1 MTKKL
6 ALIGGF
12 LLPMHSTEF
21 ATDAKHVTSIIM
33 VDQGPQRKRG
43 KNKTW
48 TLDPNI
54 PIPKTT
60 KWRLSSR
67 QSTTSTDEEFISLF
81 NHEMNRSIND
91 TGGCDESVNIS
102 LNIDHEAPIEAEDGA
117 DSLPLP
123 TAALETDINGIQV
136 FVNREV
142 ESDVEQLSSEEES
155 SFESGSESELEEVET
170 EDDFCRKTCD
180 LNEDDNVL
188 LYQNAEVSKLA
199 AHVMVNLFI
208 MEHKLSHQAT
218 EDLIQMINFL
228 LPGGHRF
235 VRSAYLLKKYFVNL
249 FEEPLPKRHKY
260 CGRCLDSIPSSTGIC
275 SNEQCQIVHSPVKEF
290 LEIDLSNQLTRLFKG
305 EHRNNISIIP

>member
-1 MTKKL
+1 MPPNAKR
-6 ALIGGF
+6 
-12 LLPMHSTEF
+12 
-21 ATDAKHVTSIIM
+21 ATSKIM
-33 VDQGPQRKRG
+33 ADQGPQRKRG
-43 KNKTW
+43 KYKTW

-67 QSTTSTDEEFISLF
+67 QSTTSTDEEFTSLF
-81 NHEMNRSIND
+81 NHEINSSIND
-91 TGGCDESVNIS
+91 TSGCGESV
-102 LNIDHEAPIEAEDGA
+102 NIDHEALSEAEDGA
-117 DSLPLP
+117 LSLPLP
-123 TAALETDINGIQV
+123 TAALETEINGIKV
-136 FVNREV
+136 FVNHEV

-155 SFESGSESELEEVET
+155 SFESGSESDLEEVET
-170 EDDFCRKTCD
+170 DDDFCRKTCD
-180 LNEDDNVL
+180 LNEDDNVV
-188 LYQNAEVSKLA
+188 LYENAEVSKLA

-260 CGRCLDSIPSSTGIC
+260 CGRCLDSIPSSTAIC

-305 EHRNNISIIP
+305 EHRDNISGIVPMSEHNIKF

>member
-1 MTKKL
+1 M
-6 ALIGGF
+6 A
-12 LLPMHSTEF
+12 
-21 ATDAKHVTSIIM
+21 
-33 VDQGPQRKRG
+33 DQGTQRKRG
-43 KNKTW
+43 KYKTW

-67 QSTTSTDEEFISLF
+67 QSNTSTDEEVTSLF
-81 NHEMNRSIND
+81 NHEMSNCISD
-91 TGGCDESVNIS
+91 TACDESVNV
-102 LNIDHEAPIEAEDGA
+102 NIDHKALSEAEDGA

-136 FVNREV
+136 FVDREV

-170 EDDFCRKTCD
+170 EDDFCRTTCD

-199 AHVMVNLFI
+199 AHVTVNLFI
-208 MEHKLSHQAT
+208 MEHKLSNQAT

-228 LPGGHRF
+228 LPVGHKF
-235 VRSAYLLKKYFVNL
+235 VRSAYLLKKYFVTL

-260 CGRCLDSIPSSTGIC
+260 CGRCLDSIPSSTASC
-275 SNEQCQIVHSPVKEF
+275 NNEQCQAVHSPVKEF

-305 EHRNNISIIP
+305 KR

>member
-1 MTKKL
+1 M
-6 ALIGGF
+6 A
-12 LLPMHSTEF
+12 
-21 ATDAKHVTSIIM
+21 
-33 VDQGPQRKRG
+33 DQGPQRKRG
-43 KNKTW
+43 KYKTW

-67 QSTTSTDEEFISLF
+67 QSTTSSDEEFT
-81 NHEMNRSIND
+81 D
-91 TGGCDESVNIS
+91 TSACDESVNV
-102 LNIDHEAPIEAEDGA
+102 NIVHEAISEAEDGA
-117 DSLPLP
+117 DSLPLH
-123 TAALETDINGIQV
+123 TAAFETDSDGIQV

-142 ESDVEQLSSEEES
+142 ESDDEQMSSEEES
-155 SFESGSESELEEVET
+155 SFESGSESEPEEVET
-170 EDDFCRKTCD
+170 DGDFCRKTCD

-208 MEHKLSHQAT
+208 MEHKLSNQAT
-218 EDLIQMINFL
+218 EDLIKMINFL
-228 LPGGHRF
+228 LPGGHKF

-260 CGRCLDSIPSSTGIC
+260 CGRCLGSIPSSTGIC
-275 SNEQCQIVHSPVKEF
+275 NNEQCQIVNSPVKEF

-305 EHRNNISIIP
+305 KYWSSCYCFVGCLFEYLGLARACFRFSILFSHSGGEVRNSREK